1 MAKTKSPPST
11 DAINRRGAMPM
22 TGRSTNSVV
31 RPPRRIGVGSVQ
43 IDVVD
48 LGVSEAQAKWAE
60 VISAAIDQGVK
71 FRIGNKRKPNG
82 GAVILM
88 AAGELSKLVELTPRT
103 RTGAEILAG
112 MPFAGTRLPALRSTA
127 PDDDTRVLKIPTST
141 GS

>member
-112 MPFAGTRLPALRSTA
+112 MPFAGTGLPALRSTA